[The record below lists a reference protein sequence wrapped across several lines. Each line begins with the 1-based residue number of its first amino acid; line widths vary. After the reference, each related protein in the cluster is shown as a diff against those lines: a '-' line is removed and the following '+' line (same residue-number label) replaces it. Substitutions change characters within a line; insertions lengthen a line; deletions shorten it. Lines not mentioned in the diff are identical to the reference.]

1 MASDRSVFMRPVII
15 DSTNKD
21 FTIGSA
27 GAPVTCALATG
38 VYPNVASVLNEMNTK
53 VDAGRVDVI
62 VDGDMEAAGVGD
74 WTVPASGTMT
84 KAGDPYEG
92 TQCGRVTAN
101 VGAGAQFMYIAQSIM
116 TIGKTYRIMGRA
128 RSDGTE
134 VPYILDGAGTTVW
147 TGTNAASWQSFSF
160 DYLSA
165 HAQIRFAF
173 HKHDPAGTEY
183 VEYDYIFVYNIT
195 DGCPVDFTPTLDS
208 DFKVYLTAS
217 DVFNLTWTDT
227 GLRDLLGFT
236 ANLTD
241 AALYTADYTPQNTW
255 FPLRVRADND
265 EWYQNHKDQWK
276 GATARNGNTVG
287 LRTGSAIYSTS
298 IEYNAL
304 PDYECLRARA
314 TTTYQDVRCLDYF
327 LDQSREIY
335 SAYNQVSLAG
345 FYYFPDYTAVTIGA
359 SATYTS
365 GDCTQFHRSSSP
377 STFAFCAF
385 DSNYYPQYKPTW
397 SAGQC
402 EFYNCDVNI
411 HTATAPTWTGA

>member
-1 MASDRSVFMRPVII
+1 MTSDRSVFMRPVLI
-15 DSTNKD
+15 DSSNKD

-38 VYPNVASVLNEMNTK
+38 VYPNVAAVLNEMTTK
-53 VDAGRVDVI
+53 VDAGMVDVI
-62 VDGDMEAAGVGD
+62 IDGDMEAADTSAYGSADAALTKEHGS
-74 WTVPASGTMT
+74 PHSGIH
-84 KAGDPYEG
+84 
-92 TQCGRVTAN
+92 CLRITATA
-101 VGAGAQFMYIAQSIM
+101 GAGVKYPRAYE
-116 TIGKTYRIMGRA
+116 TVWVVGKSYRISGVA
-128 RSDGTE
+128 KSDGTMI
-134 VPYILDGAGTTVW
+134 PIFFTVNPFPW
-147 TGTNAASWQSFSF
+147 TGTTSTSCQHFSVDWVSDGVDCMF
-160 DYLSA
+160 G
-165 HAQIRFAF
+165 FTVT
-173 HKHDPAGTEY
+173 DPAGTEY
-183 VEYDYIFVYNIT
+183 VEFDDITVYNLT
-195 DGCPVDFTPTLDS
+195 DGCPVDFTPTFDS
-208 DFKVYLTAS
+208 NFKVQLDATT
-217 DVFNLTWTDT
+217 DFVLTWTDSA
-227 GLRDLLGFT
+227 LRDLLGFT
-236 ANLTD
+236 GTLTGD
-241 AALYTADYTPQNTW
+241 NTYTATYTPQGTW

-276 GATARNGNTVG
+276 GSTARNGNTVG

-314 TTTYQDVRCLDYF
+314 LTDYQDVRSLDYF

-365 GDCTQFHRSSSP
+365 GDCTQFHRTASP
-377 STFAFCAF
+377 STFVFCNF
-385 DSNYYPQYKPTW
+385 DSTYYPQYKPTW
-397 SAGQC
+397 TAGQC